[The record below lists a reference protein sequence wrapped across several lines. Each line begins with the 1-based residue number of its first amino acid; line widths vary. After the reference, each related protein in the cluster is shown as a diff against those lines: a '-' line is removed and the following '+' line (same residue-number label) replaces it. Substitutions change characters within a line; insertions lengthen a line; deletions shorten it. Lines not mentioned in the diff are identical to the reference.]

1 MSPMS
6 LMMINGDGQQKEP
19 PDDDVLDSL
28 VALNQDSL
36 LEEIATNE
44 AFVDYLLGNENGNAF
59 GLEEVNNNVVGDE
72 NVNGDASM

>member
-28 VALNQDSL
+28 VALNKDSL
-36 LEEIATNE
+36 LEEIATNR
-44 AFVDYLLGNENGNAF
+44 AFVDYVLGDENGNTF
-59 GLEEVNNNVVGDE
+59 GVEEVNNNVVGDE

>member
-6 LMMINGDGQQKEP
+6 LMMINSDGQQKEV

-28 VALNQDSL
+28 LMLNEDGL
-36 LEEIATNE
+36 LEEIDTDE
-44 AFVDYLLGNENGNAF
+44 GVVDYLLGNENGNAF

>member
-28 VALNQDSL
+28 LALNKDSL
-36 LEEIATNE
+36 LEEIATNR
-44 AFVDYLLGNENGNAF
+44 AFVDYVLGDENGNTF
-59 GLEEVNNNVVGDE
+59 GVEEVNNNVVGDE

>member
-28 VALNQDSL
+28 LALNKDSL

-44 AFVDYLLGNENGNAF
+44 AFVDYLLGDENGNTF
-59 GLEEVNNNVVGDE
+59 GVEEVNNNVVGDE

>member
-28 VALNQDSL
+28 LALNTDSL
-36 LEEIATNE
+36 LEEIATNR
-44 AFVDYLLGNENGNAF
+44 AFVDYVLGDENGNTF
-59 GLEEVNNNVVGDE
+59 GVEEVNNNVVGDE

>member
-28 VALNQDSL
+28 LALNKDSL
-36 LEEIATNE
+36 LEEIATNRT
-44 AFVDYLLGNENGNAF
+44 FVDYVLGDENGNTF
-59 GLEEVNNNVVGDE
+59 GVEEVNNNVVGDE